1 MCVLWTNIWGPVRG
15 PHYEGLLSK
24 NYLFKRTFSVGTRK
38 CPHNFNRPHFAGV
51 FSYECPRKCATV
63 RAHTHTHTHT
73 HARWFVETGSGT
85 DVMRTSGIKDDI
97 ASLPRLLVRLALNL

>member
-24 NYLFKRTFSVGTRK
+24 NYLFKGTFSVGTRK

-63 RAHTHTHTHT
+63 RAHILFHLKIVQRLSVCFTT
-73 HARWFVETGSGT
+73 VE
-85 DVMRTSGIKDDI
+85 INI
-97 ASLPRLLVRLALNL
+97 

>member
-63 RAHTHTHTHT
+63 RAHTHTHTESFFS
-73 HARWFVETGSGT
+73 RRIRIILF
-85 DVMRTSGIKDDI
+85 
-97 ASLPRLLVRLALNL
+97 NL

>member
-15 PHYEGLLSK
+15 PHYEGLLSN

-63 RAHTHTHTHT
+63 RAHTRTHTHTHT
-73 HARWFVETGSGT
+73 HTH
-85 DVMRTSGIKDDI
+85 K
-97 ASLPRLLVRLALNL
+97 RLVNIVT

>member
-63 RAHTHTHTHT
+63 RAHTHTLTHKKKKKT
-73 HARWFVETGSGT
+73 ASFQKVSHRITSITCILAMSG
-85 DVMRTSGIKDDI
+85 
-97 ASLPRLLVRLALNL
+97 PLVW

>member
-63 RAHTHTHTHT
+63 RAHTHIHTHTHT
-73 HARWFVETGSGT
+73 HTTIKCSARHNVA
-85 DVMRTSGIKDDI
+85 IKI
-97 ASLPRLLVRLALNL
+97 HNFNLNRKKNMTRNVAVLL